1 MIKAR
6 LRAKRSLDMLQDDL
20 IKSGVLTDHIIHM
33 HYTAVSLEIKE
44 PCACKIGRFMV
55 VWGYENRRESR

>member
-1 MIKAR
+1 
-6 LRAKRSLDMLQDDL
+6 MLQDDL
-20 IKSGVLTDHIIHM
+20 IKSGVLTEHIIHM